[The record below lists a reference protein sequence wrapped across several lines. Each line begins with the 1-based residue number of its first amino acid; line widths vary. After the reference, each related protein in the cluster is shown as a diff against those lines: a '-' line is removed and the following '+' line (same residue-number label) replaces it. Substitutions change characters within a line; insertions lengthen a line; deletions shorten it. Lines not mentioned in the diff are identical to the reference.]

1 MLSLIG
7 AVDYME
13 KLEMYAEL
21 FDINKMEKRT
31 WISQDKK
38 FIEFLE
44 SSMFICKDPR
54 YDDGL
59 YGHYEIQVTRWAKNT
74 KVALVHI
81 LFDPGLMGDGD
92 KPDLD
97 ETFIQVRKAPNDDME
112 TLCKFVDELIEL
124 ADKKTSFI

>member
-31 WISQDKK
+31 WISPDGK
-38 FIEFLE
+38 FIDFLE

-59 YGHYEIQVTRWAKNT
+59 W
-74 KVALVHI
+74 
-81 LFDPGLMGDGD
+81 
-92 KPDLD
+92 
-97 ETFIQVRKAPNDDME
+97 
-112 TLCKFVDELIEL
+112 TL
-124 ADKKTSFI
+124 

>member
-1 MLSLIG
+1 
-7 AVDYME
+7 ME

-21 FDINKMEKRT
+21 FDIKKMEKRT

-38 FIEFLE
+38 FIE
-44 SSMFICKDPR
+44 SSMFICKDHR

-112 TLCKFVDELIEL
+112 TLYKFVNELIEL
-124 ADKKTSFI
+124 ANKKTSFI

>member
-1 MLSLIG
+1 
-7 AVDYME
+7 ME

-31 WISQDKK
+31 WISPDGK
-38 FIEFLE
+38 FIDFLE

-81 LFDPGLMGDGD
+81 LFDPGLMGDDD

-124 ADKKTSFI
+124 ANKKTSFI

>member
-1 MLSLIG
+1 
-7 AVDYME
+7 ME

-21 FDINKMEKRT
+21 FDIKKMEKRT

-59 YGHYEIQVTRWAKNT
+59 HGHYEIQVTKWAKNT

-81 LFDPGLMGDGD
+81 FFDPGLMGDGD

-97 ETFIQVRKAPNDDME
+97 ETVIQVLKAPNDDLK
-112 TLCKFVDELIEL
+112 TLCTFVAELMEI
-124 ADKKTSFI
+124 ANKRTAFI